1 VGTFHLID
9 IRIKDRPGSM
19 YYLSIGAVIEAYHV
33 GTFDVINLRIKG
45 DVVECTA

>member
-19 YYLSIGAVIEAYHV
+19 YCLSIGAVSEAYNV
-33 GTFDVINLRIKG
+33 GTFDLIDLRIKG